1 MTRKIRV
8 EAVASRE
15 GDWWVDVTGYGATQT
30 RRLDDVEP
38 MVADLVASLEDIDV
52 SAVEVTNVV
61 VRLNGG
67 LDTAV
72 REARAAVK
80 EAAEAQKL
88 AGQQQREL
96 VRELRARN
104 LSVREI
110 ASILGVTPGRVSQLT
125 RTLPQSRRSSSP
137 ARTSASTS
145 QRIARPAVGPIPAR
159 IAARADVRPDRW
171 SAVLG

>member
-1 MTRKIRV
+1 VVAVTRKIRV

-15 GDWWVDVTGYGATQT
+15 GDWWVVDVAGYGATQT

-38 MVADLVASLEDIDV
+38 MAADLVASLEDLDV

-61 VRLNGG
+61 VRLNGD

-88 AGQQQREL
+88 AGQQQRQL

-125 RTLPQSRRSSSP
+125 RTLPQTRPSSP
-137 ARTSASTS
+137 AGISA
-145 QRIARPAVGPIPAR
+145 
-159 IAARADVRPDRW
+159 
-171 SAVLG
+171 